1 MKITRVLS
9 AAVLAGTVLMST
21 TACFNKED
29 ASHTGPSAE
38 IGVTAGA
45 TPSATPS
52 SSASATSEA
61 VEEAPVVETEAAV
74 SPEEQEEP
82 ATEKQGEPVSNGGA
96 PKNVENEVPAILGVV
111 NGFYDYTEKEDSL
124 DNLMDA
130 GQTIQ
135 QKDAIT
141 AEEAKALVAAAPD
154 AFKYFD
160 TSTPE
165 NVRNAFNELTATAMG
180 VKTAGTAV
188 TFNVS
193 VEAVDYNGDT
203 AAVDKNSVE
212 VSIGGEVQPV
222 FPGEGNNLNL
232 SKKSGN
238 WLIVA
243 SPNGR

>member
-9 AAVLAGTVLMST
+9 AAVLAGTVLVST

-29 ASHTGPSAE
+29 AANTTPSAE
-38 IGVTAGA
+38 IGVTATA

-52 SSASATSEA
+52 ATASTEE
-61 VEEAPVVETEAAV
+61 VTEAPVVEETEDV
-74 SPEEQEEP
+74 SPEETEEAP
-82 ATEKQGEPVSNGGA
+82 VAEKQGEPVSNGNA
-96 PKNVENEVPAILGVV
+96 PENIDTEVPAILAVV
-111 NGFYDYTEKEDSL
+111 NGFYDFTEKEDSL

-130 GQTIQ
+130 GQSIQ
-135 QKDAIT
+135 QKDALT
-141 AEEAKALVAAAPD
+141 ADEAKALVAAAPD

-165 NVRNAFNELTATAMG
+165 NVRNAYNELTATAMG

-193 VEAVDYNGDT
+193 VEAVDYNGET

-212 VSIGGEVQPV
+212 VSIGGEIQPV

-232 SKKSGN
+232 SKKSGK